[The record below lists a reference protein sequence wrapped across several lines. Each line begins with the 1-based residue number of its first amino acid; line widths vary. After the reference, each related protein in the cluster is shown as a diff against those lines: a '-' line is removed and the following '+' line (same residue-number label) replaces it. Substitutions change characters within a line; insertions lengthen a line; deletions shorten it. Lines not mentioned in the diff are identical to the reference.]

1 MRSTG
6 KRFFFLKKQNT
17 VENTREIIC
26 FSQMVL
32 DADLSGKGAA
42 TKSTPAVAAG
52 RADWGGGDGCGG
64 KANGSFVAK
73 EAL

>member
-1 MRSTG
+1 
-6 KRFFFLKKQNT
+6 
-17 VENTREIIC
+17 
-26 FSQMVL
+26 MVL